1 MLSTERCVACRRDSP
16 RVTEAEVVE
25 LKPQI
30 PDWQPVERDG
40 IARLERAWRL
50 CHGNGG
56 HEWGDRRR
64 RAVMSTILLVLLA
77 MALAAGG
84 GCVTPRQVTLTPRS
98 GVEQE
103 LIVRS
108 LERAVARLDVERF
121 VGRRVVLDL
130 FSLTPDQSFAREFV
144 TARLQRRGVEV
155 IGDWARADI
164 RLKVFAT
171 VLGIDRGQTLIGI
184 PALQAPV
191 VSIPIPEIAIFK
203 WERHRGLAEIQV
215 YAYDPKTDQLLDGV
229 PAARGRAKFDEFR
242 ILLVIGF
249 AVSDLDVQ
257 AEPPE
262 PTTPP

>member
-1 MLSTERCVACRRDSP
+1 MPRTVK
-16 RVTEAEVVE
+16 RVTELIASFFVLSAYTEARHNPCLSRPMGQE
-25 LKPQI
+25 AL
-30 PDWQPVERDG
+30 
-40 IARLERAWRL
+40 IARATPPPI
-50 CHGNGG
+50 
-56 HEWGDRRR
+56 
-64 RAVMSTILLVLLA
+64 STLLLA
-77 MALAAGG
+77 LALMAGG

-130 FSLTPDQSFAREFV
+130 FTLTPDQAFARGFV
-144 TARLQRRGVEV
+144 TARLQRRGVQV
-155 IGDWARADI
+155 ISDSARAEV

-191 VSIPIPEIAIFK
+191 VSIPIPEIALFK

-215 YAYDPKTDQLLDGV
+215 YAYDPETDRLLDGV
-229 PAARGRAKFDEFR
+229 TAARGRAKFDEFR

-249 AVSDLDVQ
+249 AVSDLAAQ
-257 AEPPE
+257 AE

>member
-1 MLSTERCVACRRDSP
+1 M
-16 RVTEAEVVE
+16 
-25 LKPQI
+25 
-30 PDWQPVERDG
+30 
-40 IARLERAWRL
+40 
-50 CHGNGG
+50 
-56 HEWGDRRR
+56 
-64 RAVMSTILLVLLA
+64 
-77 MALAAGG
+77 AGG

-103 LIVRS
+103 LVVRS

-130 FSLTPDQSFAREFV
+130 FTLTPDQAFARGFV
-144 TARLQRRGVEV
+144 TARLQRRGVQV
-155 IGDWARADI
+155 ISDSARAEV

-171 VLGIDRGQTLIGI
+171 VLGIDRGHTLIGI

-191 VSIPIPEIAIFK
+191 VSIPIPEIALFK

-215 YAYDPKTDQLLDGV
+215 YAYDPETDRLLDGV
-229 PAARGRAKFDEFR
+229 TAARGWAKFDEFR

-249 AVSDLDVQ
+249 AVSDLAAQ
-257 AEPPE
+257 AE